1 MTDLQYIIDAAG
13 QKTAVI
19 LPIDEFEEMLEDL
32 HFGQVARESVAEPV
46 RDFDELLTEMRSTD
60 EIDV

>member
-1 MTDLQYIIDAAG
+1 MTGLQYITDATG

-32 HFGQVARESVAEPV
+32 HFGAAARESEHEPV
-46 RDFDELLTEMRSTD
+46 RDFKDLVDEMRASD

>member
-1 MTDLQYIIDAAG
+1 MSDLQYVTNASG
-13 QKTAVI
+13 EKTAVI

-32 HFGQVARESVAEPV
+32 HFGEVARESEHEPV
-46 RDFDELLTEMRSTD
+46 RDFGDLLNEMRASG